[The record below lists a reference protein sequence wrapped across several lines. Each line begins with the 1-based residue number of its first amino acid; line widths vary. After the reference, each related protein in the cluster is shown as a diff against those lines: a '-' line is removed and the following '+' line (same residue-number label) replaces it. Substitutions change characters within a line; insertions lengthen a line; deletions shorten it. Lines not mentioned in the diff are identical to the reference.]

1 MQNYCIC
8 SQLHPPTNGLAIVF
22 LTGLLQVLVKNFWR
36 KKTIINPYMSAF
48 SLNDF
53 CSDLDISICRIC
65 RLSNVHNSSPRL
77 LNSIFLHL
85 SWSPKWGGGAIFS
98 CITHQLQTHGL
109 FHFSQR
115 KHTKTLIQKKVDARS
130 CRKMKLISL
139 LWARDTDRGGE
150 MQEVEMKVNLGKRR
164 ERNWKLSSGK
174 AR

>member
-1 MQNYCIC
+1 MQYLRTTSIENEKWVIINAKL
-8 SQLHPPTNGLAIVF
+8 LHLQSTSSSNQWAGNSF
-22 LTGLLQVLVKNFWR
+22 LNWIIRGPYLEFLNFSG
-36 KKTIINPYMSAF
+36 KGQIINPYMSAF

-109 FHFSQR
+109 FHFSSE
-115 KHTKTLIQKKVDARS
+115 KTKPKYRS
-130 CRKMKLISL
+130 CR
-139 LWARDTDRGGE
+139 
-150 MQEVEMKVNLGKRR
+150 
-164 ERNWKLSSGK
+164 
-174 AR
+174 